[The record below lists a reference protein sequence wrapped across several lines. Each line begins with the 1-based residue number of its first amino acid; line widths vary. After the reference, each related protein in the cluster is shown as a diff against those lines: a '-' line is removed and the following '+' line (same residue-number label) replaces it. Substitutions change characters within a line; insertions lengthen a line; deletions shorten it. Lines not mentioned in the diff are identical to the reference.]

1 MISNSILMFSEYT
14 ETYDILDHQG
24 LLKFKM
30 GNNFWTSKCTYGN
43 VFLPFDIVFQEKM
56 DRADYIH
63 LEKYIFRRKILII
76 LFLEWVQW

>member
-1 MISNSILMFSEYT
+1 MSNSFLMFSESFRW
-14 ETYDILDHQG
+14 TYDILDHQG

-30 GNNFWTSKCTYGN
+30 RNNFCNSKCTYGN
-43 VFLPFDIVFQEKM
+43 VFLLFDIVFQEKM

-76 LFLEWVQW
+76 LFLE

>member
-1 MISNSILMFSEYT
+1 MRLFSKIKT
-14 ETYDILDHQG
+14 SYDILDHQG
-24 LLKFKM
+24 LSKFKM
-30 GNNFWTSKCTYGN
+30 ENNFCILKCTYGN

-76 LFLEWVQW
+76 LFLE